1 MTCLRVPSRFSLWL
15 AMVLALGC
23 GVARAQFTG
32 TPSGNSAD
40 PGAVSPD
47 GASGRHAGAWH
58 GHRGAPRA
66 RGGGA
71 FNGATGQAAPPG
83 RSVGGGAGSSLGG
96 SVGAPGNGM
105 AGAPG
110 DGRVGAPGD
119 GRVGAPGDGR
129 VGAPGDGATTGGA
142 GADWGNR

>member
-1 MTCLRVPSRFSLWL
+1 MTCLRVPSRFSPWL

-32 TPSGNSAD
+32 MPSGNGAD

-47 GASGRHAGAWH
+47 GVSGRHAGAWH

-66 RGGGA
+66 RGGDGA
-71 FNGATGQAAPPG
+71 LNGATGQAAPPG
-83 RSVGGGAGSSLGG
+83 RSVGGGAGSRLGG
-96 SVGAPGNGM
+96 SIGAPGNGM

-129 VGAPGDGATTGGA
+129 VGAPGTGATTG
-142 GADWGNR
+142 DWGNR